1 MEGEYKQSVHQ
12 KNKKGKVASK
22 HIFTYQIPEDFF
34 LILHSV
40 AEDMFTAGKR
50 VNTWELSRR

>member
-12 KNKKGKVASK
+12 KNKKGKMASK

-50 VNTWELSRR
+50 VNT